1 MMGLVAYRIQQIK
14 RFAMGFI
21 IINIIENH
29 FVSQSLHCELEC
41 QVGTYVSRTDDAD
54 FSCFNCHFFYP
65 PVSPS

>member
-1 MMGLVAYRIQQIK
+1 MGLV
-14 RFAMGFI
+14 

-54 FSCFNCHFFYP
+54 FLVLIAISSILLFLLHE
-65 PVSPS
+65 

>member
-1 MMGLVAYRIQQIK
+1 MGLV
-14 RFAMGFI
+14 